1 MIPTTATTVFS
12 LRDIAGGS
20 LIQETPYPV
29 VAPRSTET
37 LALVLQYARIENLR
51 VLPLGTGSSFDS
63 DFQLPTTQIIA
74 VLSGGLSGI
83 EKLSPTGF
91 RVLSGTPVMRLFRSN
106 ATHERRT
113 IGGLIA
119 GAAGVREDV
128 EKAIWSNMLKLE
140 MMNGD
145 GELLQFAGPSR
156 ASAHDPGLA
165 SLLFG
170 SQGRMGVIVSI
181 DLRGPL
187 PLELPEGDARQV
199 GAALSPHE
207 AVTRRAELARVLDP
221 NSLFAW

>member
-1 MIPTTATTVFS
+1 MIPATDMTAFS
-12 LRDIAGGS
+12 LRDIAGES

-29 VAPRSTET
+29 VAPRSMET
-37 LALVLQYARIENLR
+37 LALVLHYARVENLH

-63 DFQLPTTQIIA
+63 DFQLPNVKVVA

-91 RVLSGTPVMRLFRSN
+91 RILSGTPVARLFRSG
-106 ATHERRT
+106 AAHERKT
-113 IGGLIA
+113 LGGLIA

-128 EKAIWSNMLKLE
+128 EKAIWSNMLKIE
-140 MMNGD
+140 IMNGD

-170 SQGRMGVIVSI
+170 SQGRMGVIVSV

-187 PLELPEGDARQV
+187 PLEIPENDARPV
-199 GAALSPHE
+199 GAVLSPNE
-207 AVTRRAELARVLDP
+207 AVTKRAELARVLDP
-221 NSLFAW
+221 NGLFAW